1 MKLRKAHRLDH
12 EPPPIV
18 TERGWRYHHLG
29 VPTTTQRPDEVHL
42 AAYGMHVS
50 GFPTSPFGIEWMRFD
65 ADSPLPE
72 VVRTLPHLAFEVEDL
87 DAELAGFE
95 VLVPPGAPSAGVRA
109 AMILADGA
117 PVELIE
123 FRPATAVG

>member
-1 MKLRKAHRLDH
+1 MTLRGTHRRDH
-12 EPPPIV
+12 ELPPVV

-29 VPTTTQRPDEVHL
+29 VPTATARPDEVHL
-42 AAYGMHVS
+42 AAYGLHVS
-50 GFPTSPFGIEWMRFD
+50 GFATSPFGIEWMRFD

-72 VVRTLPHLAFEVEDL
+72 VVRTLPHLAFAVDDL

-95 VLVPPGAPSAGVRA
+95 VLVPPGTPSAGVRA

-117 PVELIE
+117 PIELIE
-123 FRPATAVG
+123 FRPAPGDR